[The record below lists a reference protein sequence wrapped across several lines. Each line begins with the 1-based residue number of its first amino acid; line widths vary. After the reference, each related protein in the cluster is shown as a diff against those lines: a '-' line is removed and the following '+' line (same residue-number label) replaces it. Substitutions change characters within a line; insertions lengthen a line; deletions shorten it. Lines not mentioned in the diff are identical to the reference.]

1 MWKNN
6 KTNVKDYSG
15 VVGEG
20 EAIRNIKISF
30 LFFSFFLFF
39 FSWKN
44 IYRDGY

>member
-30 LFFSFFLFF
+30 LFFLFFFFF